1 MFYYLFSAIKL
12 LCIWIDLILLSLLVY
27 LASWLPYTIRQWFFP
42 ILFRG
47 WCGALVRGFRKQLFI
62 HQKYQGRLPKQFIA
76 IANHPSC
83 FEDFGMPYLFP
94 KARFLSKKEVS
105 NWWIA
110 GRVARA
116 MGVLFVDREDR
127 DSRRQAVQKLLEA
140 LQAGMS
146 VALFPEGGCKGRKIH
161 LPFLYGAFDVS
172 LQSSVP
178 IVPVF
183 IHYEAQED
191 FEWGDQHL
199 LLKIKEILLSRNP
212 RTNYYIYDPIDPK
225 QFEDKDAFCQYVQN
239 LYLHWQ
245 DRYLN

>member
-1 MFYYLFSAIKL
+1 MFYYLFSAIIL
-12 LCIWIDLILLSLLVY
+12 LFLWIDLIILSLLVY
-27 LASWLPYTIRQWFFP
+27 TVSCLPLTVRKWVFTP
-42 ILFRG
+42 LFRA

-62 HQKYQGRLPKQFIA
+62 HQKYKGKLPKQFIA
-76 IANHPSC
+76 ISNHPSC

-94 KARFLSKKEVS
+94 TARFLSKKEVS

-127 DSRRQAVQKLLEA
+127 DSRRQASQKLLET
-140 LQAGMS
+140 LKTGTS

-172 LQSSVP
+172 LQSNVP
-178 IVPVF
+178 IIPVF

-199 LLKIKEILLSRNP
+199 LVKIKEIFMSRNP